1 MILATTLLKKCLSV
15 NNSVIDNIRI
25 SEDESGITSIQVYLH
40 PLKSH
45 SDRCPI

>member
-25 SEDESGITSIQVYLH
+25 SEDESGITSI
-40 PLKSH
+40 
-45 SDRCPI
+45 